1 MTSPRAI
8 QNQQREEEEE
18 EEEELMM
25 MPSFLVDSTERNERY
40 NGNWA
45 QYMLDCESHPATT
58 FNFCGGMKFGLSFTR
73 KFRERLETK
82 ARNFGETDDG
92 NVVVQESN
100 VSRMY
105 MMDGY
110 EQSAFA
116 DNESIFHGRE
126 VRKVSTFGEKSGMM
140 IQLSLAN
147 EDDDE
152 GWTKEEIEEYS
163 GWLSDQQR
171 KWRDGDALESE
182 GVANFKTKYGPA
194 AFTLHHR
201 FYLHHDNIGGFWLS
215 AEDGCEGVAQDMN
228 SRRDGLGAKS
238 ALRWW

>member
-1 MTSPRAI
+1 
-8 QNQQREEEEE
+8 
-18 EEEELMM
+18 
-25 MPSFLVDSTERNERY
+25 
-40 NGNWA
+40 
-45 QYMLDCESHPATT
+45 
-58 FNFCGGMKFGLSFTR
+58 MKFGLSFTR

-152 GWTKEEIEEYS
+152 G
-163 GWLSDQQR
+163 GNRGVQR
-171 KWRDGDALESE
+171 
-182 GVANFKTKYGPA
+182 VAFRSTEKM
-194 AFTLHHR
+194 
-201 FYLHHDNIGGFWLS
+201 
-215 AEDGCEGVAQDMN
+215 E
-228 SRRDGLGAKS
+228 RRRRVGERRRGEF
-238 ALRWW
+238 

>member
-1 MTSPRAI
+1 
-8 QNQQREEEEE
+8 
-18 EEEELMM
+18 
-25 MPSFLVDSTERNERY
+25 
-40 NGNWA
+40 
-45 QYMLDCESHPATT
+45 
-58 FNFCGGMKFGLSFTR
+58 MKFGLSFTR

-182 GVANFKTKYGPA
+182 GVA
-194 AFTLHHR
+194 
-201 FYLHHDNIGGFWLS
+201 
-215 AEDGCEGVAQDMN
+215 QDMN